1 MEATVAAYIVAQITI
16 TDRQIY
22 GKYEAGFMDV
32 FTRYDGRLLSVEE
45 NAHVLEGDWS
55 CTRTVLAE
63 FPSKE
68 IALAWYNC
76 AEYQALAPYRHKGS
90 TSKIAVLEGFP
101 GVPS

>member
-1 MEATVAAYIVAQITI
+1 MAAYIVAQITI
-16 TDRQIY
+16 TDRQVY

-101 GVPS
+101 GVPA

>member
-1 MEATVAAYIVAQITI
+1 MAAYIVAQITI

-101 GVPS
+101 GVPA